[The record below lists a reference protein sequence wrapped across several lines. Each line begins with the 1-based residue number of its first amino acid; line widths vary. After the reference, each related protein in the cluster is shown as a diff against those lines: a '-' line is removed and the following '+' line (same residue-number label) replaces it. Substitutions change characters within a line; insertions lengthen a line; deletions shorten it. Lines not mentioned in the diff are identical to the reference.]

1 MTTDQMLMERPTM
14 ATTAPRGSTL
24 KTILLHIQDDKF
36 LDQRIESGLSLA
48 RASSA
53 HLNCLH
59 VTPIE
64 AYVAFDTLGGVFVM
78 GDVMKALDEEEAR
91 IRSKVED
98 KLRKE
103 DVSWDYTQVT
113 GNVAGHI
120 ISYAALADLVV
131 VGREPHRS
139 GFAGSNNSLFGD
151 LLQRSRT
158 PLFIPAEDGAPTDV
172 TGAALIGWNGSY
184 EAANAVRLS
193 VGLLKLAAEVRI
205 IQIEEKKDETFPN
218 TRLLEYLSRQ
228 GIHAELV
235 LEPAREGL
243 NDQQAISASLMATS
257 LAANAAYVVMGG
269 YSHNRIAEYI
279 FGGVTHTMLSG
290 SIVPLVIAR

>member
-1 MTTDQMLMERPTM
+1 MTTDQIVMERPTAITM
-14 ATTAPRGSTL
+14 APGGSTL
-24 KTILLHIQDDKF
+24 KTILLHIQDDKS

-48 RASSA
+48 RASCA

-64 AYVAFDTLGGVFVM
+64 AYVAFDTFGGVFVM
-78 GDVMKALDEEEAR
+78 NEVMKALDEEEAR

-98 KLRKE
+98 KLRGE

-113 GNVAGHI
+113 GNVASHI
-120 ISYAALADLVV
+120 ISYGALADLVV

-139 GFAGSNNSLFGD
+139 DLVKSNISLFGD
-151 LLQRSRT
+151 LLQRSGT
-158 PLFIPAEDGAPTDV
+158 PLFIPAEDGAPSDV
-172 TGAALIGWNGSY
+172 TGAALIAWDGSY

-205 IQIEEKKDETFPN
+205 IQIEEEKDETFPN

-243 NDQQAISASLMATS
+243 NDQQAISASLMATAR
-257 LAANAAYVVMGG
+257 AANAAYVVMGG

-279 FGGVTHTMLSG
+279 FGGVTRTMLSG